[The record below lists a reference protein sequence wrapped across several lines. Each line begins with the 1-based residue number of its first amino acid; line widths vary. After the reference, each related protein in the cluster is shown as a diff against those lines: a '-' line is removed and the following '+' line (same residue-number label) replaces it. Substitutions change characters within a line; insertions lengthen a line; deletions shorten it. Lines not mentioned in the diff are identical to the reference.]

1 MSYAVKSSERLRK
14 PSADMETKA
23 LLYLMNF
30 RNDSNEIYYF
40 VVDFFNDLTGMDSAA
55 SKMWD
60 IQSKGAKGSSPK
72 TIGKELVTLYK
83 NFLSDFTFNHYMLF
97 MGGVSNSFRKDQ
109 SKNTF
114 FIENIKDEAYLKMI
128 EGLKE
133 ECFDKEYIDNKDIS
147 DEKIKKFLTEVFF
160 VIDDKHSTEY
170 VKEII
175 KEHPRIIPDNDVLTA
190 IFNEIRNVQSSK
202 KNGHVVE
209 GIILS
214 TTDEALNYYRH
225 LTTNEIRLLTLNRIL
240 NRNPIESGVP
250 IPFMTILDQCP
261 PESRKDMIESCKI
274 SLIKALFNKN
284 LAQSFWG
291 LFEEIYFFIMKNPND
306 SIQEIFNKVSR
317 ENIKK
322 CPDFDV
328 LSVKYFIAVIKD
340 GVKN

>member
-1 MSYAVKSSERLRK
+1 MSYTVKSSERLRK
-14 PSADMETKA
+14 PGADMETKA

-55 SKMWD
+55 TKMWD

-72 TIGKELVTLYK
+72 AIGKELVTLYK
-83 NFLSDFTFNHYMLF
+83 NYLSDFTFNHYMLF
-97 MGGVSNSFRKDQ
+97 MGGVSTTFRKDQ
-109 SKNTF
+109 KKNTF
-114 FIENIKDEAYLKMI
+114 FIENVKDDAYLKMI

-133 ECFDKEYIDNKDIS
+133 ECLDKEYIDKKDVS
-147 DEKIKKFLTEVFF
+147 DEKIKKFLTVVFF
-160 VIDDKHSTEY
+160 VIDDKNSTEY
-170 VKEII
+170 VQEII
-175 KEHPRIIPDNDVLTA
+175 KDHPHIIPSDDVLTA

-209 GIILS
+209 GIILT

-240 NRNPIESGVP
+240 NRNPIEAGIP
-250 IPFMTILDQCP
+250 IPFMSILDQCP
-261 PESRKDMIESCKI
+261 QESRNYMIESCKI
-274 SLIKALFNKN
+274 SLSKALFNKN
-284 LAQSFWG
+284 VAQSFWT
-291 LFEEIYFFIMKNPND
+291 LFEEVYCLIMKNPND

-317 ENIKK
+317 ENIKN